1 MSLKNLGSKVRGQRR
16 SRSLT
21 QVELAKRLGIS
32 PSYLNL
38 IEHNQRPLTAE
49 LLIKLAKEFKLDF
62 NDFVSETEEALA
74 ADLMELFADPIF
86 DEHPLNSAEVRE
98 LAGQSPNLG
107 RGILAL
113 YRAYTTTRD
122 SAQDLA
128 GRMYDEQEVP
138 GGSSTTLPSEA
149 INDFIQ
155 RKMNHFPELEVAA
168 FEFVQEAKLE
178 MGGRFAAMAKW
189 LRGQGIAVVVGDAAS
204 GGGVVRRYDPTD
216 KRIYISDSLPPH
228 SRMFQLASQI
238 ALIRNHELLD
248 ELSRD
253 PNLGDEVARGLARVV
268 LANYFA
274 GATLMPYEE
283 FLSAAQAMRY
293 DIEMLGHR
301 FGAGF
306 EQICHRLTSLR
317 RAGRPGVPFHMIRV
331 DLAGNI
337 SKRFSGS
344 GIRFARFAGACPRW
358 NVFSAFQTPGRI
370 RVQISQMPGEEVFF
384 CMARTVP
391 KGGGGYH
398 APHTIQ
404 ALGLGCQIEY
414 ARELV
419 YSDGVDL
426 ESLQGMQAVGVTCRL
441 CERQDCAQRV
451 LPNLRTQLRVDEN
464 VRRSSFFESSD

>member
-21 QVELAKRLGIS
+21 QVELARRLGIS

-62 NDFVSETEEALA
+62 NDFVSETEERLA

-98 LAGQSPNLG
+98 LAGQSPNLA

-113 YRAYTTTRD
+113 YRAYSTSRD
-122 SAQDLA
+122 NAQDLA

-138 GGSSTTLPSEA
+138 GGSATVLPSEA

-155 RKMNHFPELEVAA
+155 RRMNHFPEIEEAA
-168 FEFVQEAKLE
+168 LSFVDEAKLE
-178 MGGRFAAMAKW
+178 MGGRFAGMAKW
-189 LRGQGIAVVVGDAAS
+189 LAAQGISVVVGRV
-204 GGGVVRRYDPTD
+204 GQEEGEMRRYDPVH
-216 KRIYISDSLPPH
+216 KRVFLSDALAPH
-228 SRMFQLASQI
+228 SRNFQLAAQL
-238 ALIRNHELLD
+238 ALIRNRDLLD
-248 ELSRD
+248 HLSED

-274 GATLMPYEE
+274 GAVLMPYEA
-283 FLSAAQAMRY
+283 FLSSAEAMRY
-293 DIEMLGHR
+293 DIELLGHR
-301 FGAGF
+301 FGTGF
-306 EQICHRLTSLR
+306 EQVCHRLTSLR
-317 RAGRPGVPFHMIRV
+317 RRGREGIPFHMIRV

-337 SKRFSGS
+337 SKRFSAS
-344 GIRFARFAGACPRW
+344 GIRFARFSGACPRW

-370 RVQISQMPGEEVFF
+370 RVQISQMPGQEVFF

-391 KGGGGYH
+391 KGSGGYH
-398 APHTIQ
+398 TPHTVQ
-404 ALGLGCQIEY
+404 ALGLGCQVQY
-414 ARELV
+414 ARQMV

-426 ESLQGMQAVGVTCRL
+426 ESLQGVQPVGVTCRL
-441 CERQDCAQRV
+441 CERRDCDQRV

-464 VRRSSFFESSD
+464 VRRSSFFADGD